1 MFYTIVAIIIGL
13 LIFINSIFLCIKKEK
28 IVVLIYDIF
37 CGIGL
42 VTSGIGGFLIPKDM
56 EYITILLLLCFS
68 LAYLIFN
75 FILLKKRKK
84 TQATEQNS

>member
-42 VTSGIGGFLIPKDM
+42 VTSGIGGFFIPKDM

-84 TQATEQNS
+84 TQTTEQNS

>member
-37 CGIGL
+37 FGIGL
-42 VTSGIGGFLIPKDM
+42 VTSGIGGFFIPKDM

-68 LAYLIFN
+68 LAYLMFN

-84 TQATEQNS
+84 TQTTEQNS